1 MIMILE
7 PEDRDYASA
16 FVKEHQREF
25 SFTLNRKILVE
36 NLRIR
41 GKANAG
47 LYSAKKSTISS
58 EISSLPNNAVA
69 PDGRG
74 SLRVYFEGGWTDAP
88 LYLLKDCTPGDTIS
102 GPAMIY
108 DQTQMIVVQPAA
120 VARILESHVVIDLA
134 SDAPKT
140 VSEAT
145 LEPVTEDPIQ
155 LSIMSN
161 RFMGIAE
168 QMGLTLQK
176 TSVSVNIK
184 ERLDFSCA
192 LFGPDGGLVANAP
205 HVPVHLGSMEHAV
218 RYQHNLHSKN
228 LHPGDVLVSN
238 QYVKLRLYCHF
249 NICPRRP
256 V

>member
-1 MIMILE
+1 MILE
-7 PEDRDYASA
+7 PEDGDYAAA

-25 SFTLNRKILVE
+25 SFTLPNRKVLVE

-41 GKANAG
+41 GRANG
-47 LYSAKKSTISS
+47 GVHNLKKKTISS
-58 EISSLPNNAVA
+58 EMAALPEFKVET
-69 PDGRG
+69 DGEK

-88 LYLLKDCTPGDTIS
+88 LFVLKDRIPGDVIS

-108 DQTQMIVVQPAA
+108 DETQMIVVQPGAT
-120 VARILESHVVIDLA
+120 ARILKSHVVIDLGTSSTSPLA
-134 SDAPKT
+134 GAD
-140 VSEAT
+140 T
-145 LEPVTEDPIQ
+145 LEEGLTEDPIK

-192 LFGPDGGLVANAP
+192 LFGVRAP
-205 HVPVHLGSMEHAV
+205 L
-218 RYQHNLHSKN
+218 
-228 LHPGDVLVSN
+228 
-238 QYVKLRLYCHF
+238 
-249 NICPRRP
+249 
-256 V
+256 